1 MGFVTRTMNA
11 PLAFL
16 TPSQA
21 IIVAIVVVLLFGR
34 RLPQLGAYL
43 VKGIREFKRGL
54 QGGDDGR

>member
-1 MGFVTRTMNA
+1 MNA

-54 QGGDDGR
+54 QGGDDGQ